1 MKICQQCKTEMK
13 LSEESVIKMEIR
25 INKPIIPYLSH
36 EGD

>member
-13 LSEESVIKMEIR
+13 LSKKSVIRMEIR
-25 INKPIIPYLSH
+25 IDKPVIPYLSC